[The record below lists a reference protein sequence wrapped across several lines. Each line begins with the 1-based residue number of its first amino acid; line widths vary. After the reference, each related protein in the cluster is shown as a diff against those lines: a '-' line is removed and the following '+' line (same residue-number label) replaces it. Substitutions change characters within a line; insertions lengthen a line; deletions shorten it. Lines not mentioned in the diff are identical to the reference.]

1 LALARVH
8 LIIRG
13 RVQGVFFRYETQMVA
28 RRLGITGWVRN
39 NYDGSVETVA
49 EGAKEKLEEFVQWC
63 HQGPSRARVESVDVK
78 WEKATGEFNNFSIE
92 YSY

>member
-1 LALARVH
+1 

-39 NYDGSVETVA
+39 NYDGSLETVA

-63 HQGPSRARVESVDVK
+63 HQGPSRARVDAVQVE
-78 WEKATGEFNNFSIE
+78 WGNPTREFKAFSIE
-92 YSY
+92 Y

>member
-63 HQGPSRARVESVDVK
+63 HQGPSRARVDAVQVE
-78 WEKATGEFNNFSIE
+78 WGNPTGEFKAFSIE
-92 YSY
+92 Y